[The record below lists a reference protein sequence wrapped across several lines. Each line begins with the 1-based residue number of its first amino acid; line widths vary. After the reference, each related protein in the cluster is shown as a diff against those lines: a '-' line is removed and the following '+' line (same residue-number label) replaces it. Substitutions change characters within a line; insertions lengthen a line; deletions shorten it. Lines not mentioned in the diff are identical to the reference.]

1 MSAHF
6 TTPTDELLLLA
17 ETLGEVKTKADKLE
31 AEFATQARP
40 LEAATNA
47 LSAALSGIKALQFH
61 VLDNNLGALSARVEE
76 MRKAVDEQVGVI
88 ALELKKADETNAAK
102 AGQEAEA
109 LRSQIAALQAQ
120 LGTLGAQFSAQLER
134 VEFSAK
140 EEAKKLQLIPGPA
153 GAAGASLNPRGA
165 FIDGETYNRL
175 DVVSWLGSSYIA
187 AVDGVTEKPSKNSN
201 QWQVLASRGGG
212 AAGGAADFGSL
223 AGVAQIN
230 QGGTGQTTRAAALNA
245 LLPSQTG
252 ATQYILLTDGAGTV
266 SWGAQPVAGLP
277 SQTSNGGKLLTT
289 DGTNASWS
297 NAVTVSGSNATVTGT
312 LTVNGATLTS
322 TGDISVAADKGI
334 YLKQGNV
341 HKWTS
346 DGTSSGT
353 SRADIYADSGG
364 AFFIRTGGATQ
375 ALTISSSQGATF
387 AGAVAIPATTA
398 STTTSTGALVVGNGT
413 SGGLGVGGATNIG
426 GALSMYGEDFT
437 IHNVGYGSWT
447 LRNTAGSAVFDIR
460 NGAGSWLTFPG
471 AASGT
476 VEFKNLATT
485 VKLASTTASTSTSS
499 GALVVSGGVGVAG
512 AINVGASG
520 LSLFAGN
527 ADTSI
532 QVGAVAP
539 YQRATVGITRRLNY
553 GDVLFG
559 RNLQGKTSSDNYTT
573 VGTDTSGGGYGGFEV
588 QFGGVARILL
598 GTGNTT
604 QGSDVT
610 PTVALSASTTNATFI
625 GSVTTAA
632 PAGGTAAAWKL
643 GAVATVSPT
652 SPNRTIE
659 VDIGGTIYYIH
670 AKTTNN

>member
-1 MSAHF
+1 MI
-6 TTPTDELLLLA
+6 PEYDELLVLA
-17 ETLGEVKTKADKLE
+17 ETLGEVKTKTEKLE
-31 AEFATQARP
+31 AEFSTQARP

-102 AGQEAEA
+102 AGQDAEA
-109 LRSQIAALQAQ
+109 LRSEIAALQAQ

-153 GAAGASLNPRGA
+153 GAAGASLNPRGT
-165 FIDGETYNRL
+165 FVDGETYNRL

-201 QWQVLASRGGG
+201 QWQVLASRGSGGSGG
-212 AAGGAADFGSL
+212 AGDFGSL

-230 QGGTGQTTRAAALNA
+230 QGGTGQTTRAAGLNA

-252 ATQYILLTDGAGTV
+252 NVQYMLLTDGAGTV

-297 NAVTVSGSNATVTGT
+297 GAVTVSGSNATVAGT
-312 LTVNGATLTS
+312 LTVNGASTFNNTLTVS
-322 TGDISVAADKGI
+322 SNVGFIGKSGSGTGGNWRYISD
-334 YLKQGNV
+334 
-341 HKWTS
+341 
-346 DGTSSGT
+346 DGTSRWLSGILGT
-353 SRADIYADSGG
+353 PSETAFDIYDIVNGRSL
-364 AFFIRTGGATQ
+364 
-375 ALTISSSQGATF
+375 LTLTA
-387 AGAVAIPATTA
+387 AG
-398 STTTSTGALVVGNGT
+398 VVK
-413 SGGLGVGGATNIG
+413 V
-426 GALSMYGEDFT
+426 
-437 IHNVGYGSWT
+437 
-447 LRNTAGSAVFDIR
+447 
-460 NGAGSWLTFPG
+460 PQ
-471 AASGT
+471 
-476 VEFKNLATT
+476 
-485 VKLASTTASTSTSS
+485 TTASTSTST

-512 AINVGASG
+512 AIHSGNNIRATGNLYAGDSSVSTGAVSIQIGDSRTGSGFSHLDFIGDTTYTDYGLRILRGDSGANATSFITHRGTGALQFITEEAASILLRTASTTALTITSAQQVQVNATTASTSTSSGALVCSGGVGVAGAINAGGTAFVRGSSHVTRVRQDDAVIDFTNTAESAYATGKIIGNTIQLFGNNGTG
-520 LSLFAGN
+520 LTIGTTGNATFAGN
-527 ADTSI
+527 I
-532 QVGAVAP
+532 
-539 YQRATVGITRRLNY
+539 
-553 GDVLFG
+553 
-559 RNLQGKTSSDNYTT
+559 
-573 VGTDTSGGGYGGFEV
+573 
-588 QFGGVARILL
+588 
-598 GTGNTT
+598 
-604 QGSDVT
+604 
-610 PTVALSASTTNATFI
+610 
-625 GSVTTAA
+625 TTAA

-643 GAVATVSPT
+643 GTVASVSPT